1 MIQNCLQKDHRDQF
15 LKINT
20 YQQNLLI
27 NNQEEEDPNHMN
39 QKDTTKNQQSNK
51 IHTMHKIQSI
61 NQDLMNH
68 INNQKLLADM
78 DNQLHKILT
87 ITNYCHLKLHILI
100 KEEQLIN
107 HKVIKTNKFQK
118 IQFHLERIWLLKEQ
132 LNKFLKDQSNQ
143 LRVLEKI
150 QNLNRTDLNSQIN
163 GMNQN
168 HYSF

>member
-1 MIQNCLQKDHRDQF
+1 
-15 LKINT
+15 
-20 YQQNLLI
+20 
-27 NNQEEEDPNHMN
+27 
-39 QKDTTKNQQSNK
+39 
-51 IHTMHKIQSI
+51 
-61 NQDLMNH
+61 MNH

-132 LNKFLKDQSNQ
+132 LNKFLKVQEIVKRQTKKVFIIFKKVMED
-143 LRVLEKI
+143 
-150 QNLNRTDLNSQIN
+150 
-163 GMNQN
+163 
-168 HYSF
+168 